1 MTPQWADL
9 KAKWDN
15 DPEVIEEV
23 VRLERAEAVEAY
35 AARLREAVE
44 DFAAIEHDQ
53 WMTWARSVISAD
65 DVSIGPERLARWR
78 SYMVPYADLSESV
91 KEHDRVWARAVLDL
105 IEREKP

>member
-44 DFAAIEHDQ
+44 
-53 WMTWARSVISAD
+53 
-65 DVSIGPERLARWR
+65 RLPLTFSQHSCWDNHEGLDGAHLDG
-78 SYMVPYADLSESV
+78 SPC
-91 KEHDRVWARAVLDL
+91 HDRVTGQSVSLVAVLDL
-105 IEREKP
+105 IKREKP